1 MENKTKV
8 IKNLYKKIAELQ
20 WMAIEIE
27 KSGKN
32 LHQKY
37 NYKSFTDIK
46 KAIMAKM
53 AELKLAVLP
62 FGEMKNFNI
71 SKNGNMSSISYIRT
85 IRVVNGENPDE
96 FLEFETPF
104 IGENND
110 ASKAAGSAKTYGLKY
125 LFNELALL
133 PDESLD
139 PDTTEVSKLV
149 EQAKAT
155 PPIPKVEKKEAL
167 IREISKYMG
176 DKTIRNDL
184 KTLLGLE
191 PDSDIKRSSFEN
203 ISEKILELF
212 LNKIKGEK

>member
-8 IKNLYKKIAELQ
+8 IKNLYEKIAELQ

-32 LHQKY
+32 SYQKY
-37 NYKSFTDIK
+37 NYKNFTDIK
-46 KAIMAKM
+46 RAIMGKM

-62 FGEMKNFNI
+62 VGEIKDFNI
-71 SKNGNMSSISYIRT
+71 SKNGNMVTVSYIR
-85 IRVVNGENPDE
+85 IVRVVNGENQNE

-104 IGENND
+104 IGENTET
-110 ASKAAGSAKTYGLKY
+110 SKASNSAKTNGLKY

-155 PPIPKVEKKEAL
+155 PSIPKVDKKESL
-167 IREISKYMG
+167 IREISKFMG

-191 PDSDIKRSSFEN
+191 LNSDIKRSSFEN
-203 ISEKILELF
+203 ISEKTLELF
-212 LNKIKGEK
+212 LNKIKGGN